1 MNSVKSGSYFENYSH
16 RIGGMSHIESN
27 NPSPAYMVGSCC
39 T

>member
-1 MNSVKSGSYFENYSH
+1 MNSVKSLNYFENYGH
-16 RIGGMSHIESN
+16 KIGGTGLIDSD